1 MSSKGVSASGGSPL
15 PPPRLTPPPQ
25 PPHPTPH
32 PEIKCALLGQ
42 IGLAAVGEHGH
53 GVGSVCV
60 VIQDRQFVCG
70 VLCVR
75 GAADAAA
82 KGGGKWRGPPCVR
95 ACVRARMRVSTRAR
109 MPCSSSVPLTK
120 PSCKVR
126 MLGTCSHLS
135 SQGYLTSSSPAS
147 PLLAGRGAA
156 ALHLKFAE
164 QWPSPPPP
172 LLASSSGRAG
182 WATVPRN
189 SGAHR
194 DFMGILGVQPR
205 GFRILLVN

>member
-1 MSSKGVSASGGSPL
+1 M
-15 PPPRLTPPPQ
+15 
-25 PPHPTPH
+25 
-32 PEIKCALLGQ
+32 
-42 IGLAAVGEHGH
+42 GLV
-53 GVGSVCV
+53 VCV

-126 MLGTCSHLS
+126 MLGTYSHLS

-147 PLLAGRGAA
+147 PLLAGRGAT
-156 ALHLKFAE
+156 ALHLKLAE
-164 QWPSPPPP
+164 QWPSPPPSPPP

-189 SGAHR
+189 SGAQHR

-205 GFRILLVN
+205 EFRILLVWFLN

>member
-1 MSSKGVSASGGSPL
+1 M
-15 PPPRLTPPPQ
+15 
-25 PPHPTPH
+25 
-32 PEIKCALLGQ
+32 
-42 IGLAAVGEHGH
+42 
-53 GVGSVCV
+53 CV

-164 QWPSPPPP
+164 QWPSPPLPCWP
-172 LLASSSGRAG
+172 AVLAERAGLLYREIPVRSTEILWAFWVCSPGNSGFYWCGSLTSEGGVSGR
-182 WATVPRN
+182 
-189 SGAHR
+189 
-194 DFMGILGVQPR
+194 R
-205 GFRILLVN
+205 GQGDPGKH